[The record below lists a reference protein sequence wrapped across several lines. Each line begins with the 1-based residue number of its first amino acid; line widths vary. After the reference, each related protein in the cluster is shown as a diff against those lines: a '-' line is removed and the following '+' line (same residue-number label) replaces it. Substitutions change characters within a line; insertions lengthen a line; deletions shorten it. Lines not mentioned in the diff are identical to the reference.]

1 VDLIIASLALAS
13 AMIHPLREFIMKGSR
28 YPEAGYLGIVALWI
42 PLTLI
47 HTLIVGA
54 DLGSAWGVWPI
65 VLLSYLGFFL
75 FYVGMI
81 ETIKR
86 GDLSVYY
93 PIARASPLFIVVV
106 GFLFLGHRYSP
117 VLLFGIGLVLLG
129 AFFLQY
135 KRGAR
140 FLRQPAALI
149 GALVAMSGTGI
160 YSLADAEAMRT
171 VEPMVMMAWVYI
183 LLVPSC
189 ALYFALTR
197 PRGQHIIAH
206 LLAGWRQTPVRF
218 VAAAVL
224 SYLSYYLI
232 LVTYQLGG
240 NVAAVGSLRLAS
252 IPVSVFLGG
261 RYLKEAD
268 MRTRLAWS
276 LVLTGGIVVIIIAR

>member
-1 VDLIIASLALAS
+1 VDLVIASLALAS
-13 AMIHPLREFIMKGSR
+13 ALIHPLREFIMKGSR

-42 PLTLI
+42 PLTLT
-47 HTLIVGA
+47 HTVIAGA
-54 DLGSAWGVWPI
+54 DLGSAWAVWPV

-75 FYVGMI
+75 FYVGTL

-117 VLLFGIGLVLLG
+117 ALLSGIGLCLVG

-135 KRGAR
+135 KPGAR
-140 FLRQPAALI
+140 FLRQPAALM

-160 YSLADAEAMRT
+160 YSLADAEAIRT

-189 ALYFALTR
+189 AAYFALTR
-197 PRGQHIIAH
+197 PRGQRIIAH
-206 LLAGWRQTPVRF
+206 LLAGWQQTPWRF

-232 LVTYQLGG
+232 LVSYQLGG

-276 LVLTGGIVVIIIAR
+276 LVLTGGIVVIIVAR